1 MEWLWSGKTGS
12 RALVAEE
19 GVCSGYVK
27 KGEVSQE
34 EPLGPAQ
41 DPRQELEGRYEANIH
56 LMLSPFT
63 NEKGP

>member
-1 MEWLWSGKTGS
+1 M
-12 RALVAEE
+12 AEE

-34 EPLGPAQ
+34 EPLSPAQ

-56 LMLSPFT
+56 LNAKSLH
-63 NEKGP
+63 K